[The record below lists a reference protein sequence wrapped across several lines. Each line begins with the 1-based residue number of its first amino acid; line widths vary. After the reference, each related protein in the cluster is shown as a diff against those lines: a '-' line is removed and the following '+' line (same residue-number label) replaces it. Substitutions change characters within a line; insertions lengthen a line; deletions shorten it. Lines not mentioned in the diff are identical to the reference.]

1 MLKSLQVKLNLKN
14 LRRLL
19 PFLLFAMVI
28 FFCFT
33 NFSFF
38 NYLSTSKLSLQYKS
52 LILFIFNLSIILSAE
67 LLFRF
72 IYKLIKKKKYQLI
85 KKIKIEDMYHI
96 PHPFL
101 TAVYKKNSIGQKEMP
116 VFYPL
121 NKDKKFKFPILKTNN
136 EGFMDGIDG
145 SRDLV
150 LPKPENEKRIICL
163 GASTTGNY
171 IKYND
176 EVSSYPL
183 ELEKLFSLEDPKK
196 NIKVINCG
204 FGGWTSAEILIN
216 FLLKVFSYSPDIII
230 IYHAHN
236 DIPSYLTPNFQ
247 IDYSHSKRNFAFE
260 FSEFKK
266 NKYIP
271 DIPLAIY
278 NIFALSIFKN
288 WNPRI
293 SLGDAISQNSPDY
306 SSNFNGLD
314 IYKRNIEHII
324 KICTQSKIDIVLSSY
339 AHFLYDEIKNSEI
352 HLKIRSG
359 IEKENLITRELADK
373 YKLSYVDNFNLI
385 PFEEEFFVDSI
396 HFSPKGMRT
405 IARNFYSEISKN
417 LL

>member
-1 MLKSLQVKLNLKN
+1 MPL
-14 LRRLL
+14 
-19 PFLLFAMVI
+19 LLFAMII
-28 FFCFT
+28 FFSFANFT
-33 NFSFF
+33 LFK
-38 NYLSTSKLSLQYKS
+38 YLTAENLSLQNKT
-52 LILFIFNLSIILSAE
+52 LILFIFNLLIILSCE
-67 LLFRF
+67 FLFRF
-72 IYKLIKKKKYQLI
+72 TYRLLKKKKYQLI
-85 KKIKIEDMYHI
+85 KKIKLEDLYHI

-101 TAVYKKNSIGQKEMP
+101 TAVYKKNSIGQKEMS

-121 NKDKKFKFPILKTNN
+121 NKDMKFKFPILRTNN
-136 EGFMDGIDG
+136 EGFMDGLDG
-145 SRDLV
+145 SRNII

-183 ELEKLFSLEDPKK
+183 ELEKLFSLEYPKK

-247 IDYSHSKRNFAFE
+247 NDYSHSRRNFAFE
-260 FSEFKK
+260 FSKFKK
-266 NKYIP
+266 NRYIP

-278 NIFALSIFKN
+278 NVIALSIFKN
-288 WNPRI
+288 WNPRVT
-293 SLGDAISQNSPDY
+293 LGDAISQNTPNY
-306 SSNFNGLD
+306 SANFDGLD

-324 KICTQSKIDIVLSSY
+324 KICIQSEIDVVLSSY
-339 AHFLYDEIKNSEI
+339 AHFLYDEIKGSEV

-359 IEKENLITRELADK
+359 IEKENLITRKLADK
-373 YKLSYVDNFNLI
+373 YNLSYVDNFKLI
-385 PFEEEFFVDSI
+385 PSEEEFFVDSI
-396 HFSPKGMRT
+396 HFSPKGMST
-405 IARNFYSEISKN
+405 IARNFFSEISEN